1 MNKKQLHLPTL
12 SMHASLLLLILELSL
27 PFGLYAAMSAEKI
40 ILAKLLFGLITAGM
54 LVILILPENPK
65 G

>member
-1 MNKKQLHLPTL
+1 MNNKQLHLPTL
-12 SMHASLLLLILELSL
+12 SLRASLLLLILELSL
-27 PFGLYAAMSAEKI
+27 PFGLYAALSAEEI
-40 ILAKLLFGLITAGM
+40 ILAKLLFDLITAGM